1 MYFLLTIFLM
11 ICIVSALTDLDNSKK
26 ISQSFLQAHEE
37 TVNLIKNKLNKNIS
51 VKKDKDSNDH
61 DIEGDGFGD
70 NDVLDELSTMEDDDD
85 SDEENKDN
93 DDINQN
99 DEFNDEEK
107 LSPKMDNK
115 DEENNFKDSNNVK
128 NENTKEIQMDNIKHN
143 KNKLENKKENTVK
156 IVNKNTIKI
165 NEKKS
170 LENQLQSKIKQ
181 IENIDEESIQEKVKN
196 DDNGVYSENDLLD
209 EENEKNFSNV
219 KNQRITNLKKVKE
232 PFNNNRKTDKK
243 KHSKYKNTVFDS
255 IDIPIKGD
263 NTEVIAA
270 PLDTEAEAQEDENIS
285 NNIPN
290 QNSSNRNESNDI
302 PESINEQVNED
313 DSEKNFPES
322 NSQDET
328 KSKEIDNT
336 KQSQDSTRV
345 AKKNKAATDLK
356 EILEKELTTIPPGAS
371 RDTPNLRAYTFPDL
385 S

>member
-1 MYFLLTIFLM
+1 
-11 ICIVSALTDLDNSKK
+11 
-26 ISQSFLQAHEE
+26 
-37 TVNLIKNKLNKNIS
+37 
-51 VKKDKDSNDH
+51 
-61 DIEGDGFGD
+61 
-70 NDVLDELSTMEDDDD
+70 MEDDDD

>member
-1 MYFLLTIFLM
+1 MKVMYFLLTIFLM

-170 LENQLQSKIKQ
+170 LENQFQSKIKQ

-209 EENEKNFSNV
+209 EQNEKNFSNV

-243 KHSKYKNTVFDS
+243 KH
-255 IDIPIKGD
+255 
-263 NTEVIAA
+263 
-270 PLDTEAEAQEDENIS
+270 
-285 NNIPN
+285 
-290 QNSSNRNESNDI
+290 R
-302 PESINEQVNED
+302 
-313 DSEKNFPES
+313 
-322 NSQDET
+322 
-328 KSKEIDNT
+328 
-336 KQSQDSTRV
+336 
-345 AKKNKAATDLK
+345 
-356 EILEKELTTIPPGAS
+356 
-371 RDTPNLRAYTFPDL
+371 
-385 S
+385 

>member
-170 LENQLQSKIKQ
+170 LENQFQSKIKQ

-209 EENEKNFSNV
+209 KQNEKNFSNV

-356 EILEKELTTIPPGAS
+356 EILEKELTTISPGAS

>member
-170 LENQLQSKIKQ
+170 LENQFQSKIKQ